1 MYSLTVKLT
10 LFLPLSQSLKDKRRV
25 RRAVIDRYQ
34 KKVLIKEVATQES
47 WQSLTLG
54 FALVSLRESDLYQQL
69 DDLLYDITESG
80 EVELQSRDFEL
91 VKL

>member
-10 LFLPLSQSLKDKRRV
+10 LFLPLSQSLKDKRRL
-25 RRAVIDRYQ
+25 RRAVTDRHQ
-34 KKVLIKEVATQES
+34 KKIIIKEVATQES
-47 WQSLTLG
+47 WQNLTLG

-69 DDLLYDITESG
+69 DDFIDDITESG
-80 EVELQSRDFEL
+80 EIELQAKDWEL

>member
-25 RRAVIDRYQ
+25 RRALIDRYQ